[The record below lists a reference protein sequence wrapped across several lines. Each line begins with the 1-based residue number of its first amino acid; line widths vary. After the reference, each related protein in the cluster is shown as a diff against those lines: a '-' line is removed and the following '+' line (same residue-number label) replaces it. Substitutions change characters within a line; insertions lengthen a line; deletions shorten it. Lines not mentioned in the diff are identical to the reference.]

1 MTARALRLP
10 RCLLAGLVACGGFGC
25 ARLAI
30 GPGVNAA
37 ALHTTALVPWHA
49 APELPSR
56 SQVQAGQLVIH
67 ADFPLAEQ
75 HRIVRDLE
83 ALRVDVSQ
91 TFDMPISDEPVQLYL
106 FETPQKYDA
115 FVARQFPSFPVRRA
129 FFVSTDTTLAV
140 FAAWQDRV
148 AEDLRHETTHGYVHA
163 VVPAVPLWLDE
174 GIAEFFEVP
183 RAEAGLH
190 RGHVAHLAGRIIEG
204 TWRPDLARM
213 EALASAGELSKTTMP
228 RRGAGSTGSC
238 IPRRS
243 GAVCSRTTSPRS
255 AATRPRPRSR
265 SPCGM
270 RPARPPTSPPPC
282 ARTSSRWPPR
292 ASGDCPWTRP
302 SMAMVFGT
310 TAAKTPSPSGRGL
323 G

>member
-148 AEDLRHETTHGYVHA
+148 AEDLRHETTHGYIHA
-163 VVPAVPLWLDE
+163 VVPTVPLWLDE

-204 TWRPDLARM
+204 TWRPDLERM
-213 EALASAGELSKTTMP
+213 EALASAGELSQDHYAEAWCWVHWLLHTTP
-228 RRGAGSTGSC
+228 ERRRLLQDHLAAL
-238 IPRRS
+238 RRDTATPPLS
-243 GAVCSRTTSPRS
+243 LALRHAPGTPADLAAALRTHVESL
-255 AATRPRPRSR
+255 AA
-265 SPCGM
+265 
-270 RPARPPTSPPPC
+270 
-282 ARTSSRWPPR
+282 
-292 ASGDCPWTRP
+292 ASQR
-302 SMAMVFGT
+302 
-310 TAAKTPSPSGRGL
+310 
-323 G
+323 